1 MAPAATPQPIVDR
14 IAAEFARAVKERAFA
29 DRLTAYGVDPLGN
42 TPAEFAALIAGEI
55 PLWIEAVNLAGAKIP

>member
-1 MAPAATPQPIVDR
+1 MRLPIGWR
-14 IAAEFARAVKERAFA
+14 IFTAEFARAVKEQAFA

-42 TPAEFAALIAGEI
+42 TPAEFAALIAAEI